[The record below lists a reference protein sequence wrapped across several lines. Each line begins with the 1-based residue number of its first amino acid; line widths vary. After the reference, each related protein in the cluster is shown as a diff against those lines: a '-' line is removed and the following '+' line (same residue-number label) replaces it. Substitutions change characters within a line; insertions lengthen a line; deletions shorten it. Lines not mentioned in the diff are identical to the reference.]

1 MFFTKPNK
9 PLFFILI
16 AILVGSSM
24 AIYSTSSAN
33 FWFKTIE
40 LVACQQLAGIL
51 IYFACFGH
59 HLFRR

>member
-1 MFFTKPNK
+1 MFFIKPNK
-9 PLFFILI
+9 LLFLFLI
-16 AILVGSSM
+16 AVLTGSSM

-59 HLFRR
+59 RLFRR